1 MYASRTVLSRLVRR
15 NESKWCDV
23 SPCGGSQHPAANV
36 DL

>member
-1 MYASRTVLSRLVRR
+1 MYASRTVLSRLVGR

-23 SPCGGSQHPAANV
+23 FQSGRSQHPAANV